1 MKKLILFAAM
11 AAFASCSDDDCTG
24 NRNEINA
31 KYQAQ
36 LDLYEGDEH
45 RLQLIRERRDR
56 ELANAC

>member
-1 MKKLILFAAM
+1 MKKLILIASI
-11 AAFASCSDDDCTG
+11 AFIASCSDDDCAG
-24 NRNEINA
+24 KRDEINA

-45 RLQLIRERRDR
+45 RLQLIREQRDR